1 MNLQFAGGFVVGS
14 LFVPCCE
21 IAAGDGRSHSLSGAL
36 VMALPKEPVAELV
49 SQECVSLLCLQETK
63 LHIIS
68 DDLVSGM
75 LGSGFDYAYVPAVG
89 TGGGILAASRTT
101 VWSGSHVQLAQ
112 HSLSIKLSHHVAQ
125 TLWWLTMCMDPE

>member
-1 MNLQFAGGFVVGS
+1 M
-14 LFVPCCE
+14 
-21 IAAGDGRSHSLSGAL
+21 
-36 VMALPKEPVAELV
+36 
-49 SQECVSLLCLQETK
+49 CVQETK

-125 TLWWLTMCMDPE
+125 TLWWLTMVYGPRVTWIRSFFLRSLGFSMEVSI